1 MKTKPLTAL
10 HQDSRN
16 PLFPLLLAT
25 FVVILSVTCFASYSF
40 GVDEVQLKKLL
51 ALGNC
56 AECDLSGADLRE
68 ANLNGADLSGAKLRE
83 ANLSGAKL
91 NGANLLKVDLR
102 EANLS
107 GANLR
112 EADLTEVNLS
122 WADLGKADLKG
133 AVLRNAKIFM
143 AIFCNTKT
151 PWGLD
156 NSGCK

>member
-68 ANLNGADLSGAKLRE
+68 ANLNGADLSGA
-83 ANLSGAKL
+83 
-91 NGANLLKVDLR
+91 
-102 EANLS
+102 
-107 GANLR
+107 NLR